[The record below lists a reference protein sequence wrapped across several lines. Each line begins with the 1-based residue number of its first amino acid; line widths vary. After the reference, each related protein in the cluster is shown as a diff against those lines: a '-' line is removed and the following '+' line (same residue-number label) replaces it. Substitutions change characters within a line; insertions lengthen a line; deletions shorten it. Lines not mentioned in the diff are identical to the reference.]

1 MDIVSVTENEEGDVE
16 VVYVV
21 QGVDADDA
29 QDVLD
34 TLEDPAAADAIAEA
48 LNNAD
53 DDRVRCGRRCMRM
66 HRPCRARG
74 QAPSRPHP
82 APVETP
88 I

>member
-1 MDIVSVTENEEGDVE
+1 MTENEEGDVE

-48 LNNAD
+48 LNTAD
-53 DDRVRCGRRCMRM
+53 DDRVRCGCRCM